1 MEIHPLVESLFLEWR
16 VKVHTGSPDPKDAG
30 HIVILKEIC
39 LANGIDNK
47 VIDNVILALEASK
60 PDKTASTVKKAK
72 AKAEKGE
79 TYASVKPDGTLKSKI
94 YTRGKEKGGAVDT
107 ADDASGDS
115 DVETQ
120 SQEPHVDKMD
130 HSDAVEFVQPK
141 VIEAVKDIEQ
151 LMAKGDKKSKIKAAK
166 IAKNLITKY
175 KLSRALYLQDDK
187 EGYGKVYVG
196 DHARYLS
203 GKKEP
208 KKGIG
213 KWIETIESTGVPIPM
228 RPGGMS
234 RTIMS
239 PQQLHRKRVTG
250 TVTEGKDGSRKV
262 TIPARKREDGSEVS
276 ERSFVLKADP
286 NDPVSQMRLEGL
298 PVGEVEFCDINDA
311 TTPEGRTHC
320 IMNATEN
327 LANMLVKIN
336 TNLNKKD
343 KFNRKI
349 IKDVTQKLDE
359 IRDLENADPKDTEA
373 FANACNEMLA
383 LTKNKNPKFDEK
395 GNRVLNSK
403 GKQVYEQNEFTN
415 MTAYM
420 AETVEAMRNLNEG
433 YETYIPS
440 SGNFKTSDVLALKG
454 GAPTSIVT
462 TVDGKSAPP
471 QEYEM
476 EGSSV
481 KFAGGGASQMPNKVD
496 NSTFK
501 DKDVTIEVNGE
512 KRKGTKE
519 VLHGLM
525 SYYSIL
531 YPADGNT
538 PTPISSE
545 DFDKYKT
552 DNEAVFEEFYP
563 ESDYPNKQ
571 AELDKMWEYCR
582 GKAKTQWERTPK
594 AKRELGE
601 SKEDAIR
608 RGQIYHYNQWVTTMV
623 HNHPERGL
631 KSQAFSNS
639 DYVVYDVKGTNQ
651 EKKWIKRVHSDG
663 VNSVVWVGFDADQ
676 GYSVSDTGYIAPT
689 NVYSSR
695 MKHNNPA
702 LGWIKKM
709 K

>member
-1 MEIHPLVESLFLEWR
+1 
-16 VKVHTGSPDPKDAG
+16 
-30 HIVILKEIC
+30 
-39 LANGIDNK
+39 
-47 VIDNVILALEASK
+47 
-60 PDKTASTVKKAK
+60 
-72 AKAEKGE
+72 
-79 TYASVKPDGTLKSKI
+79 
-94 YTRGKEKGGAVDT
+94 
-107 ADDASGDS
+107 
-115 DVETQ
+115 
-120 SQEPHVDKMD
+120 
-130 HSDAVEFVQPK
+130 
-141 VIEAVKDIEQ
+141 
-151 LMAKGDKKSKIKAAK
+151 
-166 IAKNLITKY
+166 
-175 KLSRALYLQDDK
+175 
-187 EGYGKVYVG
+187 
-196 DHARYLS
+196 
-203 GKKEP
+203 
-208 KKGIG
+208 
-213 KWIETIESTGVPIPM
+213 
-228 RPGGMS
+228 
-234 RTIMS
+234 
-239 PQQLHRKRVTG
+239 
-250 TVTEGKDGSRKV
+250 
-262 TIPARKREDGSEVS
+262 
-276 ERSFVLKADP
+276 
-286 NDPVSQMRLEGL
+286 MRLEGL

-320 IMNATEN
+320 IMNATKN
-327 LANMLVKIN
+327 LADMLVKIN
-336 TNLNKKD
+336 KNLNKKD
-343 KFNRKI
+343 KFNRQI
-349 IKDVTQKLDE
+349 VKDVTKKLDE

-373 FANACNEMLA
+373 FAKACSEMLA

-395 GNRVLNSK
+395 GDRVLNSK

-420 AETVEAMRNLNEG
+420 AETVEAIRNLNEG
-433 YETYIPS
+433 YETYIPA

-454 GAPTSIVT
+454 GTPTSIVT
-462 TVDGKSAPP
+462 TVDGESAPP

-525 SYYSIL
+525 SYYETL

-545 DFDKYKT
+545 DFEKYKT

-594 AKRELGE
+594 AKREKGE
-601 SKEDAIR
+601 SREDAIR
-608 RGQIYHYNQWVTTMV
+608 RGQMYHYNQWITTMV

-639 DYVVYDVKGTNQ
+639 DYVVHDVKGTNQ

-663 VNSVVWVGFDADQ
+663 VDSVVWAGFDADQ
-676 GYSVSDTGYIAPT
+676 GYSVSENGYIAPT

>member
-1 MEIHPLVESLFLEWR
+1 MITDLNKILVEWAYRTNDGQPNSKNSAHVIILEKVLNDFGWSR
-16 VKVHTGSPDPKDAG
+16 EAIAELLNNLVEKTLVKNKKSGAVYLVKNVNDETHDVIKRDASEKD
-30 HIVILKEIC
+30 L
-39 LANGIDNK
+39 D
-47 VIDNVILALEASK
+47 
-60 PDKTASTVKKAK
+60 KAK
-72 AKAEKGE
+72 DDEK
-79 TYASVKPDGTLKSKI
+79 P
-94 YTRGKEKGGAVDT
+94 
-107 ADDASGDS
+107 GDS
-115 DVETQ
+115 ETDSQ

-130 HSDAVEFVQPK
+130 HSDAAEFVQPK
-141 VIEAVKDIEQ
+141 VIKAVEQIEK
-151 LMAKGDKKSKIKAAK
+151 LMADGRKKEAAK

-175 KLSRALYLQDDK
+175 KLSRPLYLQSDK
-187 EGYGKVYVG
+187 QGKGKIYVG
-196 DHARYLS
+196 DHARYLN
-203 GKKEP
+203 GKKHEP
-208 KKGIG
+208 NAKHN

-250 TVTEGKDGSRKV
+250 NVTEEKDGSRRV
-262 TIPARKREDGSEVS
+262 TIPARKGVDGNEVP
-276 ERSFVLKADP
+276 ERVFVLKANP
-286 NDPVSQMRLEGL
+286 NDLVSQMRLEGL
-298 PVGEVEFCDINDA
+298 PTGSVEFCDINDA

-327 LANMLVKIN
+327 IANMLVKIN
-336 TNLNKKD
+336 NNLNKKD
-343 KFNRKI
+343 KFNSQI
-349 IKDVTQKLDE
+349 VKDVTQKLDE
-359 IRDLENADPKDTEA
+359 IRALENADPKDTKA
-373 FANACNEMLA
+373 FADACNEMLA

-395 GNRVLNSK
+395 GDRVLNSK

-440 SGNFKTSDVLALKG
+440 SGNFKTNDVLALKG
-454 GAPTSIVT
+454 GVPIPIAT
-462 TVDGKSAPP
+462 TVDGESALPE
-471 QEYEM
+471 EYEI

-512 KRKGTKE
+512 KRKGTKG

-525 SYYSIL
+525 SYYEIL

-545 DFDKYKT
+545 DFEKYKA
-552 DNEAVFEEFYP
+552 DNDAVFEEFYS
-563 ESDYPNKQ
+563 ESDYPNQQ
-571 AELDKMWEYCR
+571 AVLDERWEYCR

-594 AKRELGE
+594 AKREKGE

-608 RGQIYHYNQWVTTMV
+608 RGQIYHYNQWVATMV
-623 HNHPERGL
+623 HNHTERGL

-639 DYVVYDVKGTNQ
+639 DYVVHDVKGTNQ

-663 VNSVVWVGFDADQ
+663 VDSVVWAGFDADQ
-676 GYSVSDTGYIAPT
+676 GYSVSDNGYIAPT

-702 LGWIKKM
+702 LGFIEDM
-709 K
+709 S